1 MASVATEVHP
11 PRFDESSSALLLDVD
26 GTLLDIAPTPESVC
40 VPPDLIGTIETIYVR
55 SGGAVAFVSGRPIAV
70 MDTLFA
76 PLILPAIGC
85 HGGELR
91 VAPGQEIR
99 REASV
104 PGPVR
109 ERVKKIAAAFPAVR
123 LEDKGQSLALHF
135 RSAPHLGPKLRE
147 AIDREHALLAAADLQ
162 ILGGKAVIEIKPG
175 YFNKGIG
182 VAKLLQHAPFS
193 ERAPI
198 FIGDDET
205 DEDVMGMLREFG
217 GVGYGVGREMP
228 GTAFTFE
235 SPAQVRS
242 WLERLAR
249 G

>member
-1 MASVATEVHP
+1 
-11 PRFDESSSALLLDVD
+11 
-26 GTLLDIAPTPESVC
+26 
-40 VPPDLIGTIETIYVR
+40 
-55 SGGAVAFVSGRPIAV
+55 
-70 MDTLFA
+70 
-76 PLILPAIGC
+76 
-85 HGGELR
+85 
-91 VAPGQEIR
+91 
-99 REASV
+99 
-104 PGPVR
+104 
-109 ERVKKIAAAFPAVR
+109 
-123 LEDKGQSLALHF
+123 
-135 RSAPHLGPKLRE
+135 
-147 AIDREHALLAAADLQ
+147 
-162 ILGGKAVIEIKPG
+162 
-175 YFNKGIG
+175 